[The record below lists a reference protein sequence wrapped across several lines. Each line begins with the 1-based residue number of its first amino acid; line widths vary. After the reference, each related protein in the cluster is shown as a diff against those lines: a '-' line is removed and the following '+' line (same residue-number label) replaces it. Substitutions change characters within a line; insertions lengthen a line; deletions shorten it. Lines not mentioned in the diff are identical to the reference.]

1 MVMTTELIRDAVA
14 AEASGDVRILAVY
27 LLGSGAVGRLRPD
40 SDVDVAVMPVPGTI
54 ISALDRADFA
64 HALSYR
70 LGRSVDVGELSS
82 RNLVYANETIHR
94 GVRLY
99 TRDAD
104 AADLYAAT
112 LLGMYVVFN
121 EGRQEIMRGYTV

>member
-1 MVMTTELIRDAVA
+1 
-14 AEASGDVRILAVY
+14 
-27 LLGSGAVGRLRPD
+27 
-40 SDVDVAVMPVPGTI
+40 MPVPGTI

-64 HALSYR
+64 HVLSYR
-70 LGRSVDVGELSS
+70 LGRSVDAGELSS
-82 RNLVYANETIHR
+82 RNLVYANETIHK